1 MSGPS
6 PIFARILSLEVPRR
20 FVSADD
26 NQLYATV
33 TFDNDSD
40 LVHSA
45 QVVFR
50 GYVRAPLKADEQPQ
64 DGKKERKVDDHQDR
78 QEKKEEP
85 VVTDSKKKSMQKP
98 KKQPSRGQQQGQQ
111 ERSIYY
117 EFLHEQIW
125 LLIDKQ
131 GRVSHEAFLD
141 VWLPRFPPSG
151 PIYKGGPV
159 VEYSCRVSVD
169 PWYQNH
175 HVEQTFEV
183 VRTLILKQ
191 PHLAAYPN
199 HIKVNRCVDHGSV
212 FHKQCKPVNGE
223 IWTEKGAYV
232 PGEKFKVYWRLAY
245 SDTLSDA
252 KVSLIKTVKF
262 RTPEPNSPQLVTI
275 KVDTVSSISLAQQ
288 REKDKKEDKE
298 RKEENCVA
306 LAIPEDVPVTMAMTI
321 FNVLSVKYDVLL
333 QVKVGGHKEFTD
345 FTLPVIVTSDFI
357 EPRPLKKRPAN
368 KNELFAR
375 AIDVDDD
382 SADDDDTDG
391 EVEEHPDSDALR
403 RNDFSI
409 EVENLAVATRA
420 DGQLHNAYAEVHLL
434 VNSHVARSLGGLRL
448 LFSGECRAAEQ
459 WYEFLRYKAII
470 NTNEA
475 TALSPGQHVI
485 KVALPFADAQYDT
498 NILAPSLDDD
508 IRYLC
513 KVTLTSWEANAVQ
526 YEREVFVDR
535 YVDTW
540 AKKEYTPPYDE
551 EMGAWGVKMR
561 QRNFQRGMW
570 IFAKV
575 TGDFAKVRFHL
586 VQRRRLRQPGVKLDD
601 SFLHERI
608 IAQLESPED
617 RSMWPTTEWALQIP
631 AYVQPSI
638 EIAYWNVLVLSY
650 ALVVFPRGQD
660 GHEHQH
666 TIPLWIGT
674 TDDKLEPPE
683 IIIPPARPGPGQMVR
698 VPSAEDLPE
707 FEVWDREEVKL
718 QPWWVERFNRDTYT
732 FDEGAPPPPK
742 PRKEDKSQTAY
753 PKEEHMPVYGPQ
765 NRPN

>member
-1 MSGPS
+1 MSGPP
-6 PIFARILSLEVPRR
+6 PIFARILSLQVPKRLI
-20 FVSADD
+20 SAED

-33 TFDNDSD
+33 SFDNDSD

-50 GYVRAPLKADEQPQ
+50 GYVRAPLQSDNQSKEA
-64 DGKKERKVDDHQDR
+64 KKEGRTVDDHQDKPK
-78 QEKKEEP
+78 KKEEP
-85 VVTDSKKKSMQKP
+85 LDPNKKA
-98 KKQPSRGQQQGQQ
+98 KKDNGKTQSVQADRT
-111 ERSIYY
+111 IYY

-125 LLIDKQ
+125 LLIDKP

-151 PIYKGGPV
+151 QIYKGGPV
-159 VEYSCRVSVD
+159 IEYSCRVSVD
-169 PWYQNH
+169 PWYENH

-191 PHLAAYPN
+191 PHLSAYPN
-199 HIKVNRCVDHGSV
+199 HIKVNRCVDHGSM

-232 PGEKFKVYWRLAY
+232 PGEKFKVHWRLVYA
-245 SDTLSDA
+245 DTLSDA

-262 RTPEPNSPQLVTI
+262 RTPEPNSPQLVST
-275 KVDTVSSISLAQQ
+275 KVDTVSAISLAEQ
-288 REKDKKEDKE
+288 RERDKKEGKE
-298 RKEENCVA
+298 SKEENCVA
-306 LAIPEDVPVTMAMTI
+306 LEIPDHVPVTMAMTI
-321 FNVLSVKYDVLL
+321 FNVLSVKYQVLL

-345 FTLPVIVTSDFI
+345 FTLPVIVTSDFV
-357 EPRPLKKRPAN
+357 EPRPLKKKPAN
-368 KNELFAR
+368 KAELFAR
-375 AIDVDDD
+375 AVDVDDD

-391 EVEEHPDSDALR
+391 EVEEHPDKDAMK

-434 VNSHVARSLGGLRL
+434 VNSHVARSMHGLRL
-448 LFSGECRAAEQ
+448 LFCGECRAAGH

-470 NTNEA
+470 ATNEA

-485 KVALPFADAQYDT
+485 KVALPFADTQYDT
-498 NILAPSLDDD
+498 NILPPSLDDD
-508 IRYLC
+508 VRYLC
-513 KVTLTSWEANAVQ
+513 KVTFTTWEANAVQ

-540 AKKEYTPPYDE
+540 AKKEFTPPYDE

-561 QRNFQRGMW
+561 QRNFQRGKW

-586 VQRRRLRQPGVKLDD
+586 VQRRRLRQPGLKLDD
-601 SFLHERI
+601 SFMHERI
-608 IAQLESPED
+608 ITQLESPED
-617 RSMWPTTEWALQIP
+617 RSLWPTTEWALQVPSYI
-631 AYVQPSI
+631 QPSI

-660 GHEHQH
+660 GHEHKH

-683 IIIPPARPGPGQMVR
+683 IIIPPVQPANTQMVR
-698 VPSAEDLPE
+698 VPSLEDLPE
-707 FEVWDREEVKL
+707 FEVWDRDEVKV

-742 PRKEDKSQTAY
+742 PPKDNKKAKKDNY
-753 PKEEHMPVYGPQ
+753 LKEEHLPVYGPP
-765 NRPN
+765 NR